1 MSLEPVLPPYNSSEP
16 GASFLS
22 SSALDFLL
30 IELVPLAY
38 RVTSETPQPPPSASS
53 TALAAPTD
61 GASTTNNP
69 AANGA
74 GTALSKADDEETLDS
89 VKHRLETAGYRVGQG
104 LVERFSRDRP
114 RFNDTL
120 DVIKFL
126 CKDLWSLV
134 FGKNIDNLKT
144 NHRGVYVLT
153 DNHFRPF
160 SRMSTEAGGQAV
172 IRAQPCSSFGSQ
184 AESSEELLQRL
195 VLMHLSMLRYTNC
208 QAQYSKSKP

>member
-53 TALAAPTD
+53 TTLAAPTD

-74 GTALSKADDEETLDS
+74 GTALSKADDEETLDA

-104 LVERFSRDRP
+104 LVERYYIS
-114 RFNDTL
+114 TL
-120 DVIKFL
+120 HTAPSGQPARKPFTNADGTSQI
-126 CKDLWSLV
+126 
-134 FGKNIDNLKT
+134 LK
-144 NHRGVYVLT
+144 G
-153 DNHFRPF
+153 
-160 SRMSTEAGGQAV
+160 STPV
-172 IRAQPCSSFGSQ
+172 
-184 AESSEELLQRL
+184 QR
-195 VLMHLSMLRYTNC
+195 HT
-208 QAQYSKSKP
+208 